1 MQDGKITARGTP
13 RSQQDRGKIAVRLER
28 IVFTLVVVDNP
39 AMKRILLITAA
50 LLCSLAGCATPSAV
64 PLTET
69 ILDARTDTVGAAVRY
84 PAGTAR
90 IRSYILT
97 MVPGQ
102 ETGWH
107 RHDVPLYARVLGG
120 ELEVDYGGGTVKR
133 YRAGDTFLE
142 AMDRYHNGRVVGGDA
157 VQILVVFMGAEG
169 VSDTEMRK

>member
-1 MQDGKITARGTP
+1 MVTSERLAYT
-13 RSQQDRGKIAVRLER
+13 SAVVKNVAMRR
-28 IVFTLVVVDNP
+28 IF
-39 AMKRILLITAA
+39 LITVA

-142 AMDRYHNGRVVGGDA
+142 AMDRYHNGRVVGGGT

>member
-13 RSQQDRGKIAVRLER
+13 RSQQDYGKVTVTSGRLAYASAAGINVAMKIALL
-28 IVFTLVVVDNP
+28 LV
-39 AMKRILLITAA
+39 A
-50 LLCSLAGCATPSAV
+50 LLSSQAGCATPSAV

-84 PAGTAR
+84 PAGTAH

-120 ELEVDYGGGTVKR
+120 ELEVDYGEGTVKR

>member
-1 MQDGKITARGTP
+1 MPTIQ
-13 RSQQDRGKIAVRLER
+13 
-28 IVFTLVVVDNP
+28 
-39 AMKRILLITAA
+39 A
-50 LLCSLAGCATPSAV
+50 LLK
-64 PLTET
+64 TEKP
-69 ILDARTDTVGAAVRY
+69 IFGICLGHQLL
-84 PAGTAR
+84 
-90 IRSYILT
+90 S
-97 MVPGQ
+97 Q

-142 AMDRYHNGRVVGGDA
+142 AMDRYHNGRVVGGGT